1 PDRSVFDLEDSV
13 LEVTATNLDERYTE
27 IRKTHRDAYKPWTR
41 TLDLKLTKM
50 YTDGLSIKDLAQYF
64 GRTKGAIRSRLE
76 KLNIEA

>member
-1 PDRSVFDLEDSV
+1 MDNPF

-27 IRKTHRDAYKPWTR
+27 IRRTHRDAYKPWTR
-41 TLDLKLTKM
+41 KLDLELAKM

-76 KLNIEA
+76 KLNIEG